1 MTTGPTAGVPGR
13 ADGAVGGTLDIV
25 SGVTPDPR
33 RPRKRSATRSV
44 TLADVAAAAGVSAQT
59 VSRVVRDP
67 LLVSDATRAMV
78 EAAIATTGYVPNLA
92 ASNLASNRSRTVAV
106 LVPQIN
112 ASVFADTVHAFSTA
126 LAAHGYQIFVG
137 TTDYRPEHEEEVLR
151 SFLGRRP
158 DGLLVVGTDHTPG
171 TRALVRAAG
180 VPVVET
186 WGWSDDPLDLLVGF
200 SNEAAASAMVAHLA
214 ERGRR
219 RITFAGRHTSG
230 DPRAAERLD
239 GYTTAVRQLLG
250 AAPRTV
256 DAGPEAVTMDTGVAL
271 LDLALER
278 YPDSDAVM
286 FSSDVFAAG
295 ALLACVR
302 RGIDVPGRL
311 ALAGFGDFEFAR
323 HLVPALTT
331 VAVPGA
337 RTGELGAELL
347 LARMRGATVDV
358 PHRDVGYRVVV
369 RESS

>member
-1 MTTGPTAGVPGR
+1 M
-13 ADGAVGGTLDIV
+13 DIV
-25 SGVTPDPR
+25 SGVTPPPS

-44 TLADVAAAAGVSAQT
+44 TLSDVAAAAGVSAQT

-67 LLVSDATRAMV
+67 LSVSDATCAKVR
-78 EAAIATTGYVPNLA
+78 AAIAATGYVPNLA

-106 LVPQIN
+106 IVPQFN

-126 LAAHGYQIFVG
+126 LARHGYQIFVG

-158 DGLLVVGTDHTPG
+158 DGVLMIGTDHTPG
-171 TRALVRAAG
+171 TRALLGGAG

-200 SNEAAASAMVAHLA
+200 SNAAAASAMVAHLA

-239 GYTTAVRQLLG
+239 GYTKAVGELLG
-250 AAPRTV
+250 ADPRTV
-256 DAGPEAVTMDTGVAL
+256 DAGPEPVTMDTGVAL
-271 LDLALER
+271 LDLVLER

-295 ALLACVR
+295 ALQACVR
-302 RGIDVPGRL
+302 RGIDVPGTL
-311 ALAGFGDFEFAR
+311 ALAGFGDFELAR
-323 HLVPALTT
+323 HLVPSLTT
-331 VAVPGA
+331 VAVPGSLI
-337 RTGELGAELL
+337 GELGAELL
-347 LARMRGATVDV
+347 LTRMRGGDV
-358 PHRDVGYRVVV
+358 EAPHRDVGHRVVA

>member
-1 MTTGPTAGVPGR
+1 M
-13 ADGAVGGTLDIV
+13 DIV
-25 SGVTPDPR
+25 SGVTQLPR

-44 TLADVAAAAGVSAQT
+44 TLSDVAAAAGVSAQT

-67 LLVSDATRAMV
+67 RSVSDATRAKV
-78 EAAIATTGYVPNLA
+78 EAAIVATGYVPNLA

-126 LAAHGYQIFVG
+126 LAVHGYQIFVG
-137 TTDYRPEHEEEVLR
+137 TTDYRPEREEDVLR

-158 DGLLVVGTDHTPG
+158 DGLLMVGTDHTPG
-171 TRALVRAAG
+171 TLALLEAAR

-186 WGWSDDPLDLLVGF
+186 WGWSDEPVDLLVGF
-200 SNEAAASAMVAHLA
+200 SNTAAASAMVAHLA
-214 ERGRR
+214 GRGRR
-219 RITFAGRHTSG
+219 RITFAGRHTCG

-239 GYTTAVRQLLG
+239 GYVTAVRELLG

-256 DAGPEAVTMDTGVAL
+256 DAGPEPVTMDTGVAL

-295 ALLACVR
+295 ALQACVR
-302 RGIDVPGRL
+302 RGIDVPGTL

-323 HLVPALTT
+323 HLVPSLTT
-331 VAVPGA
+331 VAVPG
-337 RTGELGAELL
+337 TLIGELGAELL
-347 LARMRGATVDV
+347 LTRMRGAPVGM

>member
-1 MTTGPTAGVPGR
+1 MTP
-13 ADGAVGGTLDIV
+13 DIV
-25 SGVTPDPR
+25 SGVTQPPPR

-44 TLADVAAAAGVSAQT
+44 TLSDVAAAAGVSAQT

-67 LLVSDATRAMV
+67 MSVSDETRARV
-78 EAAIATTGYVPNLA
+78 QAALTATGYVPNLA
-92 ASNLASNRSRTVAV
+92 ASNLASNRSRTVAA

-158 DGLLVVGTDHTPG
+158 DGLLVVGTRHTPG
-171 TRALVRAAG
+171 TLTLLGAAG

-186 WGWSDDPLDLLVGF
+186 WGWSEDPVDLLVGF
-200 SNEAAASAMVAHLA
+200 SNAAAAAAMVDHLVR
-214 ERGRR
+214 RGRR

-239 GYTTAVRQLLG
+239 GYHGAVRDLLG
-250 AAPRTV
+250 SEPRTV
-256 DAGPEAVTMDTGVAL
+256 DAGPEPVTMDTGVAL

-295 ALLACVR
+295 ALQACVR
-302 RGIDVPGRL
+302 RGVDVPGTL
-311 ALAGFGDFEFAR
+311 ALAGFGDFELAR

-331 VAVPGA
+331 VAVPSV
-337 RTGELGAELL
+337 RIGELSAELL
-347 LARMRGATVDV
+347 LTRMRGATVDV
-358 PHRDVGYRVVV
+358 PRRDVGYRVVA
-369 RESS
+369 REST

>member
-1 MTTGPTAGVPGR
+1 MTPPP
-13 ADGAVGGTLDIV
+13 
-25 SGVTPDPR
+25 S

-44 TLADVAAAAGVSAQT
+44 TLSDVAAAAGVSAQT

-67 LLVSDATRAMV
+67 LSVSDATCAKVR
-78 EAAIATTGYVPNLA
+78 AAIAATGYVPNLA

-106 LVPQIN
+106 IVPQFN

-126 LAAHGYQIFVG
+126 LARHGYQIFVG

-158 DGLLVVGTDHTPG
+158 DGVLMIGTDHTPG
-171 TRALVRAAG
+171 TRALLGGAG

-200 SNEAAASAMVAHLA
+200 SNAAAASAMVAHLA

-239 GYTTAVRQLLG
+239 GYTKAVGELLG
-250 AAPRTV
+250 ADPRTV
-256 DAGPEAVTMDTGVAL
+256 DAGPEPVTMDTGVAL
-271 LDLALER
+271 LDLVLER

-295 ALLACVR
+295 ALQACVR
-302 RGIDVPGRL
+302 RGIDVPGTL
-311 ALAGFGDFEFAR
+311 ALAGFGDFELAR
-323 HLVPALTT
+323 HLVPSLTT
-331 VAVPGA
+331 VAVPGSLI
-337 RTGELGAELL
+337 GELGAELL
-347 LARMRGATVDV
+347 LTRMRGGDV
-358 PHRDVGYRVVV
+358 EAPHRDVGHRVVA